1 MPQTIIDPQR
11 LTDAVADLVAIESIN
26 PALVPGGSGEL
37 KVARHVAEF
46 LSYAGLEAEVVEAAP
61 GRFNAVGVLRG
72 RGGGRRLM
80 LNGHLDTVGVDG
92 MEGPFS
98 ARVEGGRLYG
108 RGAQDMKG
116 GVAAALV
123 AVEALAQEG
132 SLDGDVIVAAVADEE
147 YESAGTRALLRSGM
161 TAEAAIVME
170 PTGLEVVTAHKG
182 FAWAEVKTQGRA
194 AHGSRPEEGRDAIA
208 FMGRVLGEI
217 ERLQAELTAA
227 PRHPLLGHGSVHA
240 SLISGGQEWSSYP
253 SECRLSLE
261 RRLLPGED
269 AETFDRELSE
279 ALSRLSSEDPEFR
292 AHYRLGYSAL
302 ALETERDSLIART
315 VYDCAR
321 RIAGVKAKFGGQSFW
336 TDAALLSAAG
346 IPSVLFGPGGSG
358 LHSAVEY
365 VRLDDVALCAHTLV
379 ACARAFCG
387 EAGGTKALDV
397 AP

>member
-123 AVEALAQEG
+123 SRRSPRRARSMATSSSPPWPTKSTKARALA
-132 SLDGDVIVAAVADEE
+132 
-147 YESAGTRALLRSGM
+147 RFF
-161 TAEAAIVME
+161 EAA
-170 PTGLEVVTAHKG
+170 
-182 FAWAEVKTQGRA
+182 
-194 AHGSRPEEGRDAIA
+194 
-208 FMGRVLGEI
+208 
-217 ERLQAELTAA
+217 
-227 PRHPLLGHGSVHA
+227 
-240 SLISGGQEWSSYP
+240 
-253 SECRLSLE
+253 
-261 RRLLPGED
+261 
-269 AETFDRELSE
+269 
-279 ALSRLSSEDPEFR
+279 
-292 AHYRLGYSAL
+292 
-302 ALETERDSLIART
+302 
-315 VYDCAR
+315 
-321 RIAGVKAKFGGQSFW
+321 
-336 TDAALLSAAG
+336 
-346 IPSVLFGPGGSG
+346 
-358 LHSAVEY
+358 
-365 VRLDDVALCAHTLV
+365 
-379 ACARAFCG
+379 
-387 EAGGTKALDV
+387 
-397 AP
+397 

>member
-194 AHGSRPEEGRDAIA
+194 AHGSRPEEGRRDREAA
-208 FMGRVLGEI
+208 GE
-217 ERLQAELTAA
+217 
-227 PRHPLLGHGSVHA
+227 V
-240 SLISGGQEWSSYP
+240 
-253 SECRLSLE
+253 E
-261 RRLLPGED
+261 RRPRTP
-269 AETFDRELSE
+269 AAR
-279 ALSRLSSEDPEFR
+279 P
-292 AHYRLGYSAL
+292 RLGPRFADLGRAGMVQLSVGVP
-302 ALETERDSLIART
+302 LEPGAPA
-315 VYDCAR
+315 V
-321 RIAGVKAKFGGQSFW
+321 AGRG
-336 TDAALLSAAG
+336 
-346 IPSVLFGPGGSG
+346 
-358 LHSAVEY
+358 
-365 VRLDDVALCAHTLV
+365 R
-379 ACARAFCG
+379 
-387 EAGGTKALDV
+387 
-397 AP
+397 

>member
-1 MPQTIIDPQR
+1 MISPQR
-11 LTDAVADLVAIESIN
+11 LTNAVADLVAIESIN

-37 KVARHVAEF
+37 KIARYVAEF
-46 LSYAGLEAEVVEAAP
+46 LKNAGIEAEVVEAAP

-72 RGGGRRLM
+72 RGGGPRLM
-80 LNGHLDTVGVDG
+80 FNGHLDTVGVDG

-108 RGAQDMKG
+108 RGAEDMKG
-116 GVAAALV
+116 GLAAALV
-123 AVEALAQEG
+123 AVEALAQEDP
-132 SLDGDVIVAAVADEE
+132 LEGDVIVAAVADEE
-147 YESAGTRALLRSGM
+147 YESAGARALLRSGVS
-161 TAEAAIVME
+161 ADAAVVME

-182 FAWAEVKTQGRA
+182 FAWAQVKTQGRA

-217 ERLQAELTAA
+217 ERLQAKLSAA
-227 PRHPLLGHGSVHA
+227 PGHPLLGRGSVHA

-261 RRLLPGED
+261 RRLLPRED
-269 AETFDRELSE
+269 AATFDRELSE
-279 ALSRLSSEDPEFR
+279 ALARLSSEDPEFR
-292 AHYRLGYSAL
+292 AHYTLGYSAL
-302 ALETERDSLIART
+302 ALETEQDSAIART

-358 LHSAVEY
+358 LHSPIEY
-365 VRLDDVALCAHTLV
+365 VLLDDVALCAQTLV

-387 EAGGTKALDV
+387 EAGRVKAGDV